1 MTEEVTI
8 MSNLL
13 KQFEDKQRTELE
25 VPAYHP
31 GDTLIVEVRVEEG
44 SRVRTQTFEGVVIGK
59 RDRGVNTSFT
69 LRKKTS
75 GIGIERT
82 FNLHSP
88 LLKSIKVKRVG
99 KVRQSK
105 LYYLRTLTA
114 KKARIAEKMPHKAKA
129 KASVKKTKEA

>member
-1 MTEEVTI
+1 

-13 KQFEDKQRTELE
+13 KQFENKQQTQLE

-31 GDTLIVEVRVEEG
+31 GDTLIVKVQIQEG
-44 SRVRTQTFEGVVIGK
+44 SGNRVRMQTFEGVVIKK
-59 RDRGVNTSFT
+59 RDRGINTSFT

-82 FNLHSP
+82 FSLHSP
-88 LLKSIKVKRVG
+88 LLKSIAVKRVG

-105 LYYLRTLTA
+105 LYYLKGLTA
-114 KKARIAEKMPHKAKA
+114 KKARIAEKMPHKAK
-129 KASVKKTKEA
+129 KKEKTTES